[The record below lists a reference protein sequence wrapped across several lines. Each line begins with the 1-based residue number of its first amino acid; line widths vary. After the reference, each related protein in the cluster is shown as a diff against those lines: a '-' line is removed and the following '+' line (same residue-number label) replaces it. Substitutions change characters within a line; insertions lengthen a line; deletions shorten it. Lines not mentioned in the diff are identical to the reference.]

1 MEFLAL
7 SRSKGGEGN
16 GFRLTIGKTRVEK
29 YSQLIEF
36 QCALS
41 CCELRVVNVGGGRD
55 GEGSETNRI
64 KADGFEPRPCVL
76 T

>member
-64 KADGFEPRPCVL
+64 KADGFEPCVL